1 MSDGTREAHAAFHGR
16 YPATVESL
24 KRLRT
29 DISHVVADLRPVDRA
44 DFLILVQEVASIRIG
59 DGADDVEVD
68 LAFDNDTVL
77 VKVWGGR
84 PTTEGDPLAQVLLER
99 LTLSW
104 QLEPEEAIFRVR
116 CRTVPVPE
124 EADERELFLRAEAGD
139 LTARDVLFERYEGFA
154 HALSRRFLR
163 SGVPRGDLEQEA
175 SIGLVKAIDRFDPD
189 FGVKFT
195 TFGARTIEGELK
207 RYLRDRGWSIRV
219 PRGLQE
225 LGQEVRRA
233 EASLVQTLGR
243 QPTLEELADEID
255 MDIGEVG
262 DAMVARQS
270 FDAMSLDSPAG
281 SEPDELTPLDRLSDE
296 DDSLGIAPEWADL
309 SLAAEELSPRDRKIL
324 YLRFFED
331 LSQSEIAERVGVS
344 QMHVSRLLA
353 KSLARLKEVL
363 EQTGRDP
370 G

>member
-1 MSDGTREAHAAFHGR
+1 MNRESPGTPSLAAR
-16 YPATVESL
+16 YPATVDSL
-24 KRLRT
+24 KIIRT
-29 DISHVVADLRPVDRA
+29 AAAELVADLRPVDRA
-44 DFLILVQEVASIRIG
+44 DFLMLVQEVVSVRFG
-59 DGADDVEVD
+59 EGAADIEVEISVD
-68 LAFDNDTVL
+68 SDAISVH
-77 VKVWGGR
+77 VGGGR
-84 PTTEGDPLAQVLLER
+84 PITEGDPLTEVLLER
-99 LTLSW
+99 LTVSW
-104 QLEPEEAIFRVR
+104 ELDLERASFQVR
-116 CRTVPVPE
+116 RRPVPIPE
-124 EADERELFLRAEAGD
+124 EADERDLFLRAAAED
-139 LTARDVLFERYEGFA
+139 RTARDVLFERYEGFA

-163 SGVPRGDLEQEA
+163 SGVPRSDLEQEA

-281 SEPDELTPLDRLSDE
+281 TDPEQLTPLDRLA
-296 DDSLGIAPEWADL
+296 DDDGSLGIAPEWADL
-309 SLAAEELSPRDRKIL
+309 SLAAEELSPRDRQIL

-353 KSLARLKEVL
+353 KSLARLKEAL
-363 EQTGRDP
+363 ERSGRYSD
-370 G
+370 